1 VSNSDLLSLVTDTD
15 DQWIYSHT
23 GIAQRHFAGEGET
36 TASLGAEACL
46 RALSQSPFGDA
57 RQPVDPKEV
66 NLVICATASPDY
78 ANFPADACLIQERI
92 GAKNAAAF
100 DLASACTGFIN
111 GLATADA
118 LLRRNAWRYALV
130 CGAETLSRILD
141 MGDRNTAILFG
152 DGAAAVLLENTAA
165 ADGAGDNRGDS
176 DNRGDT
182 TEEKG
187 IGAIVLG
194 ADGSGAGSLY
204 CKRGG
209 CMTMDGKEVYLFAI
223 RIIPEV
229 IGCLMEKEG
238 FSLEDVDIFLCHQAN
253 ARILMSAA
261 KRLAIPSEKM
271 FCNIARY
278 GNTSSA
284 SIPLCLADLAE
295 EGKLHAGQLLVAAG
309 FGAGLTWGGCVIRL

>member
-1 VSNSDLLSLVTDTD
+1 
-15 DQWIYSHT
+15 
-23 GIAQRHFAGEGET
+23 
-36 TASLGAEACL
+36 
-46 RALSQSPFGDA
+46 
-57 RQPVDPKEV
+57 
-66 NLVICATASPDY
+66 VICATASPDY

-92 GAKNAAAF
+92 KAKNAAAF

-118 LLRRNAWRYALV
+118 LLRRNGWRYALV

-152 DGAAAVLLENTAA
+152 DGAAAVLLENTGAA
-165 ADGAGDNRGDS
+165 DGGGDDGAGDNR

-182 TEEKG
+182 AKEKG

-194 ADGSGAGSLY
+194 ADGSGGGSLY

-209 CMTMDGKEVYLFAI
+209 CMTMEGKEVYLFAI

-229 IGCLMEKEG
+229 IRCLMGRERL
-238 FSLEDVDIFLCHQAN
+238 SLEDVDIFLCHQAN
-253 ARILMSAA
+253 ERILASAA

-271 FCNIARY
+271 FSNIARY

-284 SIPLCLADLAE
+284 SIPLGLADLAE
-295 EGKLHAGQLLVAAG
+295 AGKLHAGQVIVAAG
-309 FGAGLTWGGCVIRL
+309 FGAGLTWGVCVIRL